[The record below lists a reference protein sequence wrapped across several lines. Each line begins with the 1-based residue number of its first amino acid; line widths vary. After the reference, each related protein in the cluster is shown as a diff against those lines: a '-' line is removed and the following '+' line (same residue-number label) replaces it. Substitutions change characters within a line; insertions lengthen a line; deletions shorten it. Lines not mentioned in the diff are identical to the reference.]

1 MQFYVVLFTT
11 ILMFSISG
19 MAKPDNLPSL
29 PGFAF
34 SWLNDNNIFEAGSI
48 GIVKIKVVGN
58 FDNHTNQI
66 LHENPINLTVTV
78 NDKMGNSSYISGVF
92 STTEG
97 DPTNWNISF
106 IPISVGT
113 YNLVINDDRY
123 KIFDSSLHFQAIPG
137 RMYPCVSVASWR
149 DLVNEFVAGEKA
161 TVLILPRDAFGNNI
175 STTSEEPNSFNF
187 LVSAYTENGSVV
199 NVLNSTY
206 MGWTGYGY
214 LGIEFIAA
222 TSGNLS
228 LHIQAENQ
236 TVNGSPLPFKV
247 KPGPLDITK
256 CLAKWNYETNAL
268 QIFSKLEIFIHQLD
282 QFGNLVPGLN
292 EFDARVIEK
301 ETSLSIP
308 IADLYFNEVAPGI
321 QYFSFSV
328 VEPGDFLL
336 IISDMKRNQ
345 TISNMPCPFTVFV
358 GYCDG
363 LNSVINGSGL
373 VSSIA
378 GEMSTFS
385 VYLEDKFHNPSPVE
399 AETVRV
405 QILGTLDSSNIVP
418 LISPIKNGGGN
429 GGGRSY
435 ASGAPGNSPLPSA
448 GSNNTA
454 DGNMKIEASAF
465 VASYTPEMSGTY
477 KIQVFCGNI
486 PLNNG
491 HSHMLEVRQG
501 EVDLKLSGVVKFA
514 SKVPKLVEN
523 EVVVR
528 LVDSF
533 LNPILFRQQ
542 NLSFE
547 FHANSSGVVSWT
559 FVADNN
565 GQYIGRYV
573 TKDIGAYEI
582 CVLFQDKHL
591 SPCPFW
597 VYVYSSEYFPKAYN
611 DTVSVWE
618 DESVS
623 FDVLGNDYFAGGI
636 ARITEILMPSHGSLL
651 QYERL
656 FRYTPFKGF
665 YGNDTLSYTIQDI
678 NNNSASGIVFIAVL
692 ITPPQFISLPL
703 TLLATEDVISPRFGG
718 FPGIEIYYS
727 DPTENISISLSAK
740 SGTIFLSPILMQF
753 WQPAWSAL
761 SVNRMEGE
769 ERNLIVVGCVEVIN
783 SVLQSIQYLGNQNFS
798 GDDAIKVSTTNKN
811 GVHDIH
817 IPVFVE
823 PINDPPFINI
833 SEFII
838 LEKADKDGSLIFDKQ
853 KDKFEYFIGDPD
865 LFSFPS
871 NESHFMISLS
881 LEVNDGILRTN
892 LPANLIN
899 TTELKLKNSYQW
911 QPLLTFVSISKHFL
925 VKAKGIRFRGTVK
938 DCNEAI
944 EHLSYHGGEHGAVLT
959 VMANDMGNYGCYP
972 DCGENMSVPLFTE
985 ATVNLIRR
993 KPMSS
998 LMAHALGS
1006 ASVIEF
1012 IVIFFLGAILLF
1024 FTCKCAL
1031 VLGNER
1037 RVRMRD
1043 AKLTKVEISKEP
1055 SSSETLSEHVTQFTG
1070 CCSSPFLLRSQSSNF
1085 RQRSRRQSVNG
1096 ESGKDESHSSHSSGD
1111 HSQHTPL
1118 ANFKPFSI
1126 ERRQS
1131 GNP

>member
-1 MQFYVVLFTT
+1 MH
-11 ILMFSISG
+11 
-19 MAKPDNLPSL
+19 PS
-29 PGFAF
+29 
-34 SWLNDNNIFEAGSI
+34 
-48 GIVKIKVVGN
+48 
-58 FDNHTNQI
+58 
-66 LHENPINLTVTV
+66 
-78 NDKMGNSSYISGVF
+78 
-92 STTEG
+92 
-97 DPTNWNISF
+97 
-106 IPISVGT
+106 
-113 YNLVINDDRY
+113 
-123 KIFDSSLHFQAIPG
+123 
-137 RMYPCVSVASWR
+137 VSVASWR

-175 STTSEEPNSFNF
+175 STTSEEPNTYNF

-199 NVLNSTY
+199 NVLNNTY

-214 LGIEFIAA
+214 VGIEFIAA

-228 LHIQAENQ
+228 LQIEAENQ
-236 TVNGSPLPFKV
+236 TLNGSPLPFKV
-247 KPGPLDITK
+247 KPGSLDITK

-282 QFGNLVPGLN
+282 QFGNLVPGLY
-292 EFDARVIEK
+292 EFDVRVIEK

-328 VEPGDFLL
+328 IEPGDFLL

-345 TISNMPCPFTVFV
+345 TISNMPYPFTVFV

-373 VSSIA
+373 VCSIA
-378 GEMSTFS
+378 GKRSMFS
-385 VYLEDKFHNPSPVE
+385 VYLEDRFHNPSPVE
-399 AETVRV
+399 VETVRV
-405 QILGTLDSSNIVP
+405 QILGTVDSSNIVP
-418 LISPIKNGGGN
+418 LISPINNDFFPPCFSNYIKSERCIPGTGN
-429 GGGRSY
+429 GNTGGHTY
-435 ASGAPGNSPLPSA
+435 ASGPPGNSPPPSA
-448 GSNNTA
+448 GSNNTVIKYA
-454 DGNMKIEASAF
+454 DGNLKVEASAF
-465 VASYTPEMSGTY
+465 VASYTPEKSGTY
-477 KIQVFCGNI
+477 EIQVFCGNI

-491 HSHMLEVRQG
+491 HSHMLEVRPG
-501 EVDLKLSGVVKFA
+501 EVDLKLSGVVEFA

-533 LNPILFRQQ
+533 MNPILFCQQ

-547 FHANSSGVVSWT
+547 FPANNSGVVSWT
-559 FVADNN
+559 FVAEDN

-573 TKDIGAYEI
+573 TKDIGSYEI
-582 CVLFQDKHL
+582 CVLFHDKQL

-597 VYVYSSEYFPKAYN
+597 AYVYGSEYFPKAYN
-611 DTVSVWE
+611 DTISVWE

-623 FDVLGNDYFAGGI
+623 FDVLGNDYFAGGSASI
-636 ARITEILMPSHGSLL
+636 AEISNPSHGSLL
-651 QYERL
+651 QYGRL

-678 NNNSASGIVFIAVL
+678 NNNSASGTVFIAVL
-692 ITPPQFISLPL
+692 ITPPQFISLPV
-703 TLLATEDVISPRFGG
+703 TLQATEDMISPRFGG

-740 SGTIFLSPILMQF
+740 SGTVFLSPILMQF
-753 WQPAWSAL
+753 WQPAWTAL

-769 ERNLIVVGCVEVIN
+769 EKNLIVVGCVEVIN

-811 GVHDIH
+811 GIHDIH

-838 LEKADKDGSLIFDKQ
+838 LEKADKDGSLIFDRQ

-865 LFSFPS
+865 LFSYPS

-925 VKAKGIRFRGTVK
+925 VKARGIKFRGTVK

-959 VMANDMGNYGCYP
+959 VMVNDMGNYGCYP

-993 KPMSS
+993 RPMSS
-998 LMAHALGS
+998 LMAH
-1006 ASVIEF
+1006 
-1012 IVIFFLGAILLF
+1012 
-1024 FTCKCAL
+1024 
-1031 VLGNER
+1031 
-1037 RVRMRD
+1037 
-1043 AKLTKVEISKEP
+1043 
-1055 SSSETLSEHVTQFTG
+1055 
-1070 CCSSPFLLRSQSSNF
+1070 
-1085 RQRSRRQSVNG
+1085 
-1096 ESGKDESHSSHSSGD
+1096 GK
-1111 HSQHTPL
+1111 PL
-1118 ANFKPFSI
+1118 A
-1126 ERRQS
+1126 
-1131 GNP
+1131 